1 MMCSFEDECTPAK
14 TPNLVVFT
22 HFIQQKLTNLLKCGV
37 NVTSA
42 LQFLIFFLYL
52 PYWTFSAVVKQ
63 VFISGKAFSLV
74 IKMNLRTVY
83 IMK

>member
-42 LQFLIFFLYL
+42 LHFFFLYL
-52 PYWTFSAVVKQ
+52 PHWTFSAVVKQ